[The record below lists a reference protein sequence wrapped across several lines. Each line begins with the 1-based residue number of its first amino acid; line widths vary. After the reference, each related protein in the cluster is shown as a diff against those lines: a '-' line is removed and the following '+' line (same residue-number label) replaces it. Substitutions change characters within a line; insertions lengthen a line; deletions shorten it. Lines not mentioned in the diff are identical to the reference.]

1 MCGVKEPALL
11 PKGAEYTKVQMGG
24 YKRKTDRTL
33 RFTPELMEQI
43 RDKLR
48 KGESKRSIA
57 KDLGVAESSLRKR
70 LKSNTIPT
78 SLGRFRPTFSV
89 EMQEALA
96 THIRKLNKQFYG
108 ITLKELQSI
117 AYQFAEQAKVKHSFN
132 TEKKVVGKRW
142 LKTFCERHN
151 IVVRTPEKTS
161 LARAIGFN
169 RPQVNRFFQNLKEC
183 IEKYGIQA
191 RSIFN
196 MDETGMLTVPN
207 KIPKV
212 LAPKGQRN
220 VGKVVSGERGTL
232 ITAVC
237 CANAAGFYVPPAL
250 IFPRKREKKE
260 LLHGA
265 PTGTI
270 LMVSDTGFINTDLFL
285 KWLQHFNEYVRPSND
300 NPVLLLLDNH
310 SSHISL
316 PAITFCRSNGIHLL
330 SIPPHS
336 SHKLQPLDVGFFGPL
351 KNSYA
356 QEADKWMV
364 CNPGKTITQCE
375 VATLF
380 GNAYNRVA
388 SLEKAMKSFES
399 AGVWPYNPD
408 TFGEEEFC
416 PAAVTDQPANVEI
429 VLEDAELLQQLTT
442 PTTPRVLS
450 ICETNVTAA
459 TGMEEL
465 VIEDPGMLQ
474 QLIETPKVALRI
486 RDIVS
491 QEFPEAAVDSEYP
504 STAST
509 TAPETLKATSDVGDD
524 TVSIAIDGDNHTV
537 MIPHPPPPLGQNFK
551 SPLQN
556 ICSNE
561 NPGPSSP
568 FLATLESIRPTPKC
582 NRNDAKRKRISKKSE
597 ILTSSPYK
605 DDLIEKTKTPQAKK
619 GQESCF

>member
-1 MCGVKEPALL
+1 MRFNDSFLAVIELGIQ
-11 PKGAEYTKVQMGG
+11 VQMGG

-33 RFTPELMEQI
+33 RFTPELMEKI

-89 EMQEALA
+89 EIQEALA
-96 THIRKLNKQFYG
+96 THIRKLNKLFYG

-117 AYQFAEQAKVKHSFN
+117 AYQFAEQAKK
-132 TEKKVVGKRW
+132 
-142 LKTFCERHN
+142 
-151 IVVRTPEKTS
+151 
-161 LARAIGFN
+161 
-169 RPQVNRFFQNLKEC
+169 
-183 IEKYGIQA
+183 KYGIQA

-270 LMVSDTGFINTDLFL
+270 LMVSDTGFFNTDLFL

-388 SLEKAMKSFES
+388 SLDLLEC
-399 AGVWPYNPD
+399 GRIIQIHL
-408 TFGEEEFC
+408 GEEEFC
-416 PAAVTDQPANVEI
+416 PVAVTDQPANVEI
-429 VLEDAELLQQLTT
+429 VLEDVELLQQLTT
-442 PTTPRVLS
+442 PTTPRVLA

-465 VIEDPGMLQ
+465 
-474 QLIETPKVALRI
+474 LIETPKVG
-486 RDIVS
+486 
-491 QEFPEAAVDSEYP
+491 AAVDSEYP
-504 STAST
+504 STASL
-509 TAPETLKATSDVGDD
+509 TAPETLKAPSDVGDD
-524 TVSIAIDGDNHTV
+524 TVSIAIDGDNYTV

-582 NRNDAKRKRISKKSE
+582 NRNDAKRKE
-597 ILTSSPYK
+597 
-605 DDLIEKTKTPQAKK
+605 DLQKNLRFRQARLIKMT
-619 GQESCF
+619 